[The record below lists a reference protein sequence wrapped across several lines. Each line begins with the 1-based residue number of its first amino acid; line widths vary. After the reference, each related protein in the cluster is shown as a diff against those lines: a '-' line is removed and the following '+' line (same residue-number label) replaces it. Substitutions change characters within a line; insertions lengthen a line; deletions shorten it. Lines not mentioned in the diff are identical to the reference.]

1 MTMEDNPFVNNPF
14 APKPPAPP
22 ESGFAE
28 VIGSSPVAGMDPELE
43 EAYSAAMADPEP
55 LFAPI
60 APASV
65 EDPLSAVVGR
75 SRVQEPT
82 DEQMQ
87 AYVDAVKKEKSEP
100 VTAERKRARRFHADT
115 PFVLGLLLFLVA
127 AMAAAS
133 FYVSFY
139 GVYSAA
145 AWAVGD
151 NPPLQFAV
159 PFMLDVAIV
168 AFTLAL
174 FVERERGERVWGTWV
189 AIAIF
194 AAVSATANILHT
206 LVVSTATDNAQLL
219 VGAVISGGAPV
230 LLAFATDKIAVKVF
244 KRADKN

>member
-22 ESGFAE
+22 ESGLAE
-28 VIGSSPVAGMDPELE
+28 VVGGLPVTGMDPELE

-55 LFAPI
+55 LFAPV

-87 AYVDAVKKEKSEP
+87 AYVDAVKKQAEKVVEVKP
-100 VTAERKRARRFHADT
+100 FDVAKEHKRARRFHADT

-133 FYVSFY
+133 FYVSFSGIY
-139 GVYSAA
+139 AAA
-145 AWAVGD
+145 AWAVGE

-159 PFMLDVAIV
+159 PFM
-168 AFTLAL
+168 
-174 FVERERGERVWGTWV
+174 
-189 AIAIF
+189 
-194 AAVSATANILHT
+194 S
-206 LVVSTATDNAQLL
+206 
-219 VGAVISGGAPV
+219 
-230 LLAFATDKIAVKVF
+230 
-244 KRADKN
+244 